1 MGRTSYKSLANSV
14 KIVISQKYK
23 RVAKSQKSSLPHHHH
38 PPVFKNNSNPSLL
51 IENLQNSSVVNDNY
65 SSTINFDSLNISQEG
80 SSQNGI
86 PIELMLEDEI
96 SHDIPKINPLFDKS
110 KYSVIDA
117 SRLIVS
123 YALRFSLSDQ
133 ASKNLV
139 DLIKLL
145 LPEKNNMLKSY
156 NKMFK
161 SLISKENKIKV
172 KNYCIFCS
180 YELDN
185 KKNCQNIECDKYETH
200 QFPYDTFHYVD
211 IKNQLEEILS
221 SYWTYIENYKKS
233 EIKNLDFINSSF
245 YKEKPNTIHLYLCTD
260 GVPVFKQPSRSAYP
274 VYLNIIELP
283 PFLRETKRTKL
294 IAGVWFGT
302 NQPTSDIL
310 FSQLI
315 SNVNSLDINIS
326 PNGENLHLKA
336 KLHIVQGDLPGKAKM
351 LDMKTHKGFFCCPYC
366 FMRGNYF
373 NLLVKIHK

>member
-14 KIVISQKYK
+14 KIVVSQKYK
-23 RVAKSQKSSLPHHHH
+23 RLAKTQKSSPAPHHH
-38 PPVFKNNSNPSLL
+38 PLVFKNKSNPSFL

-65 SSTINFDSLNISQEG
+65 SSTIHFDSLNISQEG
-80 SSQNGI
+80 SAQDEI
-86 PIELMLEDEI
+86 PIELMLQNDI
-96 SHDIPKINPLFDKS
+96 SQDIPKINPLFDKS
-110 KYSVIDA
+110 KYSVSDA

-139 DLIKLL
+139 DLINLL

-161 SLISKENKIKV
+161 SLILKENKIKV

-185 KKNCQNIECDKYETH
+185 QKNCQYIECDKYDTH
-200 QFPYDTFHYVD
+200 QFPFDTFHYVD

-221 SYWTYIENYKKS
+221 SYWGDIENYKKS
-233 EIKNLDFINSSF
+233 EIKNLDFINSRF

-274 VYLNIIELP
+274 VY
-283 PFLRETKRTKL
+283 
-294 IAGVWFGT
+294 
-302 NQPTSDIL
+302 
-310 FSQLI
+310 
-315 SNVNSLDINIS
+315 
-326 PNGENLHLKA
+326 
-336 KLHIVQGDLPGKAKM
+336 
-351 LDMKTHKGFFCCPYC
+351 
-366 FMRGNYF
+366 
-373 NLLVKIHK
+373 